1 MSEADDENISN
12 LKRYLQLGVLV
23 VVGGAAYPLIY
34 LRQNFE
40 LTILESFG
48 ITASQLGNC
57 YSLLG
62 VLFVVTYVPSGWLAD
77 RVQPRLLMSASLAS
91 TGLLGIW
98 FSTMPQYESLLI
110 IFAGWGISTG
120 LLFWAALIKAVALL
134 ARHDEQ
140 GRFFGILDGG
150 RGLVEAVVATIVIG
164 LFAWW
169 TEGLG
174 QANDVALQKV
184 IWCYVA
190 LLLTMSVIVLFALDH
205 AKEIGKDQDVNAQ
218 KYSTLDNIR
227 NIVSRQEVWLA
238 AFSILCGYQ
247 LFWATYSFSAYL
259 QSNYGLTA
267 VAVATITV
275 AKLWM
280 RPIGAATAGFAGD
293 FLNRESVLGG
303 LLVLASFALACLV
316 LVPADAATWLLLTV
330 VLAIG
335 IVTYAVRGIYWAT
348 LDSCDIPDRIKGM
361 AIGIIS
367 LIGYAPDVYLPLIN
381 GALLERYP
389 GKTGYSIYFIGI
401 ATMGLLGAASAYR
414 LRVVVRQKEQGHNR
428 SVNR

>member
-1 MSEADDENISN
+1 MSESHHGNITN
-12 LKRYLQLGVLV
+12 LRRYLQLGILV
-23 VVGGAAYPLIY
+23 IVAGAAYPLIY

-62 VLFVVTYVPSGWLAD
+62 VLFVVTYIPSGWLAD
-77 RVQPRLLMSASLAS
+77 RVQPRLLMAASLAS
-91 TGLLGIW
+91 TGLLGAW
-98 FSTMPQYESLLI
+98 FSTMPSYEALLL
-110 IFAGWGISTG
+110 IFAGWGLSTG

-150 RGLVEAVVATIVIG
+150 RGLVEAIVATIVIG

-174 QANDVALQKV
+174 QATDAALQKV
-184 IWCYVA
+184 IWCYVG

-205 AKEIGKDQDVNAQ
+205 SKDIGKEQDVDSQ
-218 KYSTLDNIR
+218 EFSTFDNIR

-293 FLNRESVLGG
+293 YLNRESVLGM
-303 LLVLASFALACLV
+303 LLVIASVALACLV
-316 LVPADAATWLLLTV
+316 FVPAGAATWLLLTV

-335 IVTYAVRGIYWAT
+335 ILTYAVRGIYWAT
-348 LDSCDIPDRIKGM
+348 LDSCGVPDRIKGM

-367 LIGYAPDVYLPLIN
+367 LIGYAPDVYLPLVN
-381 GALLERYP
+381 GALLDRYP

-414 LRVVVRQKEQGHNR
+414 LRAVVRQNDRGN
-428 SVNR
+428 

>member
-1 MSEADDENISN
+1 MSETEDGSVTS
-12 LKRYLQLGVLV
+12 LRRYLQLGVLV
-23 VVGGAAYPLIY
+23 IVAGAAYPLIY

-62 VLFVVTYVPSGWLAD
+62 VLFVVTYIPSGWLAD
-77 RVQPRLLMSASLAS
+77 RVQPRLLMAASLAS
-91 TGLLGIW
+91 TGLLGAW
-98 FSTMPQYESLLI
+98 FSTMPSYDALLI
-110 IFAGWGISTG
+110 IFAGWGLSTG

-150 RGLVEAVVATIVIG
+150 RGLVEAIVATIVIG

-174 QANDVALQKV
+174 QATDVALQKV
-184 IWCYVA
+184 IWCYVG

-205 AKEIGKDQDVNAQ
+205 SKDIGREQNVDSQEF
-218 KYSTLDNIR
+218 STLDNIR

-293 FLNRESVLGG
+293 FLNRESVLGM
-303 LLVLASFALACLV
+303 LLVIASVALASLV
-316 LVPADAATWLLLTV
+316 FVPVGAATWLLLTV

-335 IVTYAVRGIYWAT
+335 ILTYAVRGIYWAT
-348 LDSCDIPDRIKGM
+348 LDSCGVPDRIKGM

-367 LIGYAPDVYLPLIN
+367 LIGYAPDVYLPLVN
-381 GALLERYP
+381 GALLDRYP
-389 GKTGYSIYFIGI
+389 GKTGYSIYFVGI

-414 LRVVVRQKEQGHNR
+414 LRAVVRQNEQENQ
-428 SVNR
+428 

>member
-1 MSEADDENISN
+1 MSESHHGNITN
-12 LKRYLQLGVLV
+12 LRRYLQLGILV
-23 VVGGAAYPLIY
+23 IVAGAAYPLIY

-62 VLFVVTYVPSGWLAD
+62 VLFVVTYIPSGWLAD
-77 RVQPRLLMSASLAS
+77 RVQPRLLMAASLAS
-91 TGLLGIW
+91 TGLLGAW
-98 FSTMPQYESLLI
+98 FSTMPSYEALLL
-110 IFAGWGISTG
+110 IFAGWGLSTG

-150 RGLVEAVVATIVIG
+150 RGLVEAIVATIVIG

-174 QANDVALQKV
+174 QATDAALQKV
-184 IWCYVA
+184 IWCYVG

-205 AKEIGKDQDVNAQ
+205 SKDIGKEQDVDSQ
-218 KYSTLDNIR
+218 EFSTFDNIR

-293 FLNRESVLGG
+293 YLNRESVLGM
-303 LLVLASFALACLV
+303 LLVIASVALACLV
-316 LVPADAATWLLLTV
+316 FVPAGAATWLLLTV

-335 IVTYAVRGIYWAT
+335 ILTYAVRGIYWAT
-348 LDSCDIPDRIKGM
+348 LDSCGVPDRIKGM

-367 LIGYAPDVYLPLIN
+367 LIGYAPDVYLPLVN
-381 GALLERYP
+381 GALLDRYP

-414 LRVVVRQKEQGHNR
+414 LRAVVRQNERGNQ
-428 SVNR
+428 